1 MVFDSK
7 PSLRSDFQLLKVAV
21 RCPEHL
27 ETPGVTSRV
36 YNNDEGQAMIFEAKD
51 DDIHIIT
58 VTIDGSENIVITNA
72 DGEHLFVA

>member
-1 MVFDSK
+1 
-7 PSLRSDFQLLKVAV
+7 
-21 RCPEHL
+21 
-27 ETPGVTSRV
+27 
-36 YNNDEGQAMIFEAKD
+36 MIFEAKD